1 MLLLG
6 VELDTNDRLAGGGP
20 PAAAGDAAAALQRL
34 LEGLRYLW
42 SVAVSQQL
50 LKAFSMEDLHLLAA
64 GLCTIWGV
72 RALPSSAAAASL
84 LRSAEVLLLLVRSCL
99 VLQSTNH

>member
-6 VELDTNDRLAGGGP
+6 VELDTHERPAGGGP

-50 LKAFSMEDLHLLAA
+50 LQAFSMEDLHLLAS

-72 RALPSSAAAASL
+72 RALPSFAAAASL
-84 LRSAEVLLLLVRSCL
+84 LRSAEGLLLLVRSFL
-99 VLQSTNH
+99 VVESSNH